1 MISFSF
7 WPSLRERSG
16 LFLFLAFRF
25 ISIFGIP
32 VYFNFWF
39 PVYFYIWFISILSL
53 KSLDLVLRVEDL
65 QIRV

>member
-16 LFLFLAFRF
+16 LFLVLAFRF
-25 ISIFGIP
+25 ISSFGIP

-39 PVYFYIWFISILSL
+39 PVYFYIWFISIF
-53 KSLDLVLRVEDL
+53 VVEEL
-65 QIRV
+65 GFSVKG